1 MPNFANTIF
10 EKMLKHHQNH
20 QSIRQ
25 LPFSKRKVGR
35 LGIPFTLKRWRAKGL
50 YKTYLQALKLLSR
63 M

>member
-35 LGIPFTLKRWRAKGL
+35 LGIPFTLKGWRAEGL
-50 YKTYLQALKLLSR
+50 YKTYL
-63 M
+63 